1 MSADTVDGNK
11 RPSEKLKG
19 MLVNLR
25 DTISSALDDA
35 EDRIEKIRHQAHSE
49 NFSNHEIDLLLKKFL
64 SGLKTKRQLKWML
77 TDKPRIREQK
87 KLMEKRDIN
96 VPIDENNV
104 PEIPVPGHDSVVPE
118 QVIDIV
124 AQEQEQQQQVQEQ
137 RSEVFEKQKPNYEVE
152 QLKLQLDT
160 TQANLDQ
167 SIANQKNLEKFKPLE
182 AQARLSPTN
191 TILPVNGNTIR
202 VKVVVSNVFR
212 EVLALKGSKVIYAN
226 IVIDTR
232 QNKYVKLE
240 PIVVEITG
248 VQNKT

>member
-1 MSADTVDGNK
+1 MDGNK
-11 RPSEKLKG
+11 RPSEKLKV
-19 MLVNLR
+19 MLGNLR

-35 EDRIEKIRHQAHSE
+35 EDRIEKIRLQARSE

-87 KLMEKRDIN
+87 KLMEKWDIN

-104 PEIPVPGHDSVVPE
+104 PAIPVPGYDSVVPE

-124 AQEQEQQQQVQEQ
+124 AQEQEQQQVQEQ
-137 RSEVFEKQKPNYEVE
+137 RSEVFKRQKPNYEVE

-160 TQANLDQ
+160 AQANLDQ
-167 SIANQKNLEKFKPLE
+167 SIANQKNLENFKPLE
-182 AQARLSPTN
+182 AQARLSPIY
-191 TILPVNGNTIR
+191 TILPVNRNTIR
-202 VKVVVSNVFR
+202 IKVVVSNVFR

-248 VQNKT
+248 AQNRT

>member
-1 MSADTVDGNK
+1 MSIDIVDGNK

-19 MLVNLR
+19 MLVNLQ

-104 PEIPVPGHDSVVPE
+104 PEIPVPGYDSVVPE

-124 AQEQEQQQQVQEQ
+124 AQEQEQQQVQEQ

-248 VQNKT
+248 IQNRT